1 MTPARVL
8 VLAYGNPGRR
18 DDGLGP
24 ACAAAVERWQ
34 VPGVTVSSDYQLT
47 VEDAAAAAQHDAVLF
62 VDAACTGSEP
72 WALRTL
78 GRATDV
84 AAERRTGGV
93 SFSSHSAAPEDVLA
107 LAALLFHADP
117 AGYVLAVRGYEFDEF
132 GEGLS
137 PAAGRNLA
145 AALAALEPMLRNRT
159 LGADAAPAGR
169 PVAAAAGSGTDR

>member
-1 MTPARVL
+1 MTLPRLL
-8 VLAYGNPGRR
+8 VLGYGNPGRR

-24 ACAAAVERWQ
+24 ACAAAVERWGL
-34 VPGVTVSSDYQLT
+34 PGVTVSSDYQLT
-47 VEDAAAAAQHDAVLF
+47 VEDAAAAAEHDVVLF
-62 VDAACTGSEP
+62 VDAACSGPEP
-72 WALRTL
+72 WALRGL
-78 GRATDV
+78 GRARDI
-84 AAERRTGGV
+84 AASRPTGGV

-117 AGYVLAVRGYEFDEF
+117 AGFVLAIRGYEFDEF

-137 PAAGRNLA
+137 PAATDNLA

-159 LGADAAPAGR
+159 LGADAASAGR